1 MALIGVRFSDEEYS
15 RIKQL
20 SKDDARSISSF
31 VRLATL
37 SKINERHSAS
47 QE

>member
-1 MALIGVRFSDEEYS
+1 MALIGVRFSDEEYDC
-15 RIKQL
+15 IKRL
-20 SKDDARSISSF
+20 SKADARSISSF

-37 SKINERHSAS
+37 SKINESHSAS